1 MLNNNF
7 CKRKDPS
14 AIVDHLFQFQY
25 VNSAFVLLE
34 TLAFDNNMLGARIE
48 AEKFEESAICKSTKH
63 DTLTSAYNALKCPKV
78 SLLKKKKHM
87 LCYTD

>member
-7 CKRKDPS
+7 CKRKDLS
-14 AIVDHLFQFQY
+14 TIVDHLFQFQY

-34 TLAFDNNMLGARIE
+34 TLKFDNNMLGARIE
-48 AEKFEESAICKSTKH
+48 AEKFEESAICKSMKH
-63 DTLTSAYNALKCPKV
+63 DTLTSAYNALKW
-78 SLLKKKKHM
+78 SEGIAFEKKKSL